1 MTVTA
6 DPDLTPQGALPTV
19 AGVHPLSRS
28 EVIDAVARVVARQG
42 PGALRWA
49 AIVKEAGS
57 ASVSQ
62 AWEWYPDLQALLDEC
77 YSRTAQGIEESLLVG
92 ETAPGTALEKLAAF
106 LVAALDTRRERGS
119 FLSFRVSD
127 DLPERQ
133 RRRLRERELMLLTRL
148 KRILMKGQHDGSLAL
163 RHVDSACAMIFAC
176 LEVPATAAEGPEQRM
191 WDGELIEL
199 LLAALAEPHA
209 PESVLR
215 REIEVAHGNCRCGTV
230 RYEIDGPF
238 DVMSHC
244 HCSICRMQQGTAF
257 ATYVSVPKG
266 RFRWIAGQEQVTR
279 YIADSDQ
286 PAETRSFCSRCGSPT
301 PSLDAGGGTAYCPA
315 ENLQRDLGI
324 RPQSHVFVRP

>member
-1 MTVTA
+1 MTLMTDS
-6 DPDLTPQGALPTV
+6 DPVPGAH
-19 AGVHPLSRS
+19 ALSRS

-57 ASVSQ
+57 GVSQ
-62 AWEWYPDLQALLDEC
+62 AWEWFPDLQALLDEC
-77 YSRTAQGIEESLLVG
+77 YSRTAQGLEESLLVG

-106 LVAALDTRRERGS
+106 LVAALDIRRERGS

-148 KRILMKGQHDGSLAL
+148 KRILMKGQQDGSIAL
-163 RHVDSACAMIFAC
+163 RHIDSSCAMIFAC
-176 LEVPATAAEGPEQRM
+176 LEVPATAGDGPEQRM

-215 REIEVAHGNCRCGTV
+215 REIEVAHGSCRCGTV

-257 ATYVSVPKG
+257 ATYVSVPAA
-266 RFRWIAGQEQVTR
+266 RFRWSAGEAQVTHYSGEAGQVAEQR
-279 YIADSDQ
+279 A
-286 PAETRSFCSRCGSPT
+286 FCSRCGSPT
-301 PSLDAGGGTAYCPA
+301 PSLDAEGGTAYCPA

-324 RPQSHVFVRP
+324 KPQSHVFVRP

>member
-1 MTVTA
+1 MTVSS
-6 DPDLTPQGALPTV
+6 DSDLTPPGSSPA
-19 AGVHPLSRS
+19 LSRS
-28 EVIDAVARVVARQG
+28 QVIDAVARVVARQG

-49 AIVKEAGS
+49 AILKEAGS
-57 ASVSQ
+57 PSISQ
-62 AWEWYPDLQALLDEC
+62 ASEWYPDLQALIDEC

-92 ETAPGTALEKLAAF
+92 ETAPGSALEKLAAF
-106 LVAALDTRRERGS
+106 LVAALDIRRERGS

-133 RRRLRERELMLLTRL
+133 RRRVRERELMLLTRL
-148 KRILMKGQHDGSLAL
+148 KRILMKGQQDGSLAL

-176 LEVPATAAEGPEQRM
+176 LEVPATAGAGPEQRM

-209 PESVLR
+209 PESVVR
-215 REIEVAHGNCRCGTV
+215 REIEVAHGICRCGTV
-230 RYEIDGPF
+230 SYEIDGPF

-244 HCSICRMQQGTAF
+244 HCSICRMQQGAAF
-257 ATYVSVPKG
+257 ATYVSVPIA
-266 RFRWIAGQEQVTR
+266 RFRWSAGQEQVTH
-279 YIADSDQ
+279 YLGEAGQ
-286 PAETRSFCSRCGSPT
+286 PGEQRSFCSRCGSPM
-301 PSLDAGGGTAYCPA
+301 PSIDAAGATAYCPA

>member
-1 MTVTA
+1 MTVTS
-6 DPDLTPQGALPTV
+6 DSDLTPQGASRSG
-19 AGVHPLSRS
+19 AAAHPLSRS
-28 EVIDAVARVVARQG
+28 EVIDAIARVVARQG

-49 AIVKEAGS
+49 SIVKEAGS
-57 ASVSQ
+57 SSVSQ
-62 AWEWYPDLQALLDEC
+62 VWEWYPDLQALLDEC

-92 ETAPGTALEKLAAF
+92 ETAPGSALEKLAAF
-106 LVAALDTRRERGS
+106 LVAALDIRRDRGS
-119 FLSFRVSD
+119 FLSFRVGD
-127 DLPERQ
+127 DLPEQQ

-148 KRILMKGQHDGSLAL
+148 KRILMKGQQDGSLAL

-176 LEVPATAAEGPEQRM
+176 LEVPATAGDGPEQRM

-230 RYEIDGPF
+230 QYEIDGPF

-257 ATYVSVPKG
+257 ATYVSVPQG
-266 RFRWIAGQEQVTR
+266 RFRWIAGQEQVTH
-279 YIADSDQ
+279 YTADASQ
-286 PAETRSFCSRCGSPT
+286 PVEQRSFCSRCGSPM
-301 PSLDAGGGTAYCPA
+301 PSIDAGGTAYCPA

>member
-1 MTVTA
+1 M
-6 DPDLTPQGALPTV
+6 
-19 AGVHPLSRS
+19 
-28 EVIDAVARVVARQG
+28 IDAVARVVARQG

-57 ASVSQ
+57 PSVSQ

-106 LVAALDTRRERGS
+106 LVAALDIRRERGS

-148 KRILMKGQHDGSLAL
+148 KRILMKGQQDGSLAL

-176 LEVPATAAEGPEQRM
+176 LEVPATAGEGPEQRM

-215 REIEVAHGNCRCGTV
+215 REIEVAHGSCRCGT
-230 RYEIDGPF
+230 R
-238 DVMSHC
+238 
-244 HCSICRMQQGTAF
+244 A
-257 ATYVSVPKG
+257 ATKS
-266 RFRWIAGQEQVTR
+266 T
-279 YIADSDQ
+279 D
-286 PAETRSFCSRCGSPT
+286 
-301 PSLDAGGGTAYCPA
+301 PSM
-315 ENLQRDLGI
+315 
-324 RPQSHVFVRP
+324 

>member
-1 MTVTA
+1 MSAAMDSDTS
-6 DPDLTPQGALPTV
+6 PQSIAPRAGAP
-19 AGVHPLSRS
+19 HSLSRN

-49 AIVKEAGS
+49 AIVKEAGGPS
-57 ASVSQ
+57 ASQ

-77 YSRTAQGIEESLLVG
+77 YSRTAQGLEESLLVG

-106 LVAALDTRRERGS
+106 LVAALDIRRERGS

-133 RRRLRERELMLLTRL
+133 RRRVRERELMLLTRL

-176 LEVPATAAEGPEQRM
+176 LEVPATAGEGPEQRM

-215 REIEVAHGNCRCGTV
+215 REIEVAQGTCRCGGV

-244 HCSICRMQQGTAF
+244 HCAICRMQQGTAF
-257 ATYVSVPKG
+257 ATYVSVPSG
-266 RFRWIAGQEQVTR
+266 RFRWITGQEQVTH
-279 YIADSDQ
+279 YQAD
-286 PAETRSFCSRCGSPT
+286 AEQAAEQRSFCSRCGSPT
-301 PSLDAGGGTAYCPA
+301 PALHAAGGTAYCPA

-324 RPQSHVFVRP
+324 RAQSHVFVRP

>member
-1 MTVTA
+1 MTLMS
-6 DPDLTPQGALPTV
+6 DSDLTAPGASAPASTS
-19 AGVHPLSRS
+19 PSLSRS

-49 AIVKEAGS
+49 GIVNQAGS
-57 ASVSQ
+57 PSVSQ

-77 YSRTAQGIEESLLVG
+77 YSRTAQGFEDSLLVG

-106 LVAALDTRRERGS
+106 LVAALDIRRERGS

-133 RRRLRERELMLLTRL
+133 RRRVRERELMLLTRL
-148 KRILMKGQHDGSLAL
+148 KRILMKGQQDGSLAL

-176 LEVPATAAEGPEQRM
+176 LEVPATAGDGPEQRM

-209 PESVLR
+209 PESVVR
-215 REIEVAHGNCRCGTV
+215 REIEVAHGNCRCGAV
-230 RYEIDGPF
+230 SYEIDGPF

-244 HCSICRMQQGTAF
+244 HCSICSMQQGTAF

-266 RFRWIAGQEQVTR
+266 RFRWIAGRDKVTR
-279 YIADSDQ
+279 YRAESDQ
-286 PAETRSFCSRCGSPT
+286 PAEQRAFCSRCGSPT
-301 PSLDAGGGTAYCPA
+301 PSMDDGSPTAFCPA

>member
-1 MTVTA
+1 MNKTS
-6 DPDLTPQGALPTV
+6 DPDLTPQGDAPGH
-19 AGVHPLSRS
+19 AGPALSRS
-28 EVIDAVARVVARQG
+28 EVIDAIARVVARQG

-49 AIVKEAGS
+49 SIVKEAGS
-57 ASVSQ
+57 SSVSQ
-62 AWEWYPDLQALLDEC
+62 VWEWYPDLQALLDEC

-106 LVAALDTRRERGS
+106 LVAALDIRRERGS

-148 KRILMKGQHDGSLAL
+148 KRILMKGQQDGSLAL

-176 LEVPATAAEGPEQRM
+176 LEVPATAGDGPEQRM

-199 LLAALAEPHA
+199 LLAALAEPHM

-215 REIEVAHGNCRCGTV
+215 REIEVAHGICRCGTV

-244 HCSICRMQQGTAF
+244 NCSICRMQQGTAF
-257 ATYVSVPKG
+257 ATYVSVPQG
-266 RFRWIAGQEQVTR
+266 RFRWIAGQEQVTH
-279 YIADSDQ
+279 YATDSDQ
-286 PAETRSFCSRCGSPT
+286 PVEQRSFCSRCGSPM
-301 PSLDAGGGTAYCPA
+301 PSIDAGGTAYCPA

-324 RPQSHVFVRP
+324 RPQSHIFVRP

>member
-1 MTVTA
+1 MTVKN
-6 DPDLTPQGALPTV
+6 PDLTPQGDLPPKTT
-19 AGVHPLSRS
+19 APSLSRS

-49 AIVKEAGS
+49 AIVKESGS
-57 ASVSQ
+57 PSVSQ

-77 YSRTAQGIEESLLVG
+77 YSRTAQGLEESLLVG

-106 LVAALDTRRERGS
+106 LVAALDIRRERGS
-119 FLSFRVSD
+119 FLSFRVGD

-176 LEVPATAAEGPEQRM
+176 LEVPATAGEGPEQRM

-215 REIEVAHGNCRCGTV
+215 REIEVAQGSCRCGAV
-230 RYEIDGPF
+230 SYEIDGPF
-238 DVMSHC
+238 DVMSDC

-257 ATYVSVPKG
+257 ATYVSVPMG
-266 RFRWIAGQEQVTR
+266 RLRWIAGQEQVTH
-279 YIADSDQ
+279 YAAPSGQ
-286 PAETRSFCSRCGSPT
+286 PAEQRSFCRHCGSPT
-301 PSLDAGGGTAYCPA
+301 PSLDGVGGTAYCPA

>member
-1 MTVTA
+1 MTVS
-6 DPDLTPQGALPTV
+6 DPNLTPA
-19 AGVHPLSRS
+19 AHALSRS

-49 AIVKEAGS
+49 AIVKEGGS
-57 ASVSQ
+57 SVSQ

-92 ETAPGTALEKLAAF
+92 ETAPGNALEKLAAF
-106 LVAALDTRRERGS
+106 LVAALDIRRERGS

-148 KRILMKGQHDGSLAL
+148 KRLLMKGQQDSSLAL

-176 LEVPATAAEGPEQRM
+176 LEVPATAGDGPEQRM

-209 PESVLR
+209 PESVVR
-215 REIEVAHGNCRCGTV
+215 REIEVAQGTCRCGTV

-244 HCSICRMQQGTAF
+244 HCSICSMQQGTAF

-266 RFRWIAGQEQVTR
+266 RFRWLAGQEQVTN
-279 YIADSDQ
+279 YTAASDQ
-286 PAETRSFCSRCGSPT
+286 PAEQRSFCSHCGSPT
-301 PSLDAGGGTAYCPA
+301 PSLHADGGTANCPA

>member
-1 MTVTA
+1 MTVTT
-6 DPDLTPQGALPTV
+6 DPDLTPQDSPSGAV
-19 AGVHPLSRS
+19 GAHALSRS

-57 ASVSQ
+57 PSVSQ

-77 YSRTAQGIEESLLVG
+77 YSRTAQGLEESLLVG

-106 LVAALDTRRERGS
+106 LVAALDIRRERGS
-119 FLSFRVSD
+119 FLSFRVGD

-148 KRILMKGQHDGSLAL
+148 KRILMKGQQDGSLAL

-176 LEVPATAAEGPEQRM
+176 LEVPATAGDGPEQRM

-199 LLAALAEPHA
+199 LLAAIAEPHA

-257 ATYVSVPKG
+257 ATYVSVPVT
-266 RFRWIAGQEQVTR
+266 RFRWSAGQEQVTH
-279 YIADSDQ
+279 YIGEAGQ
-286 PAETRSFCSRCGSPT
+286 PAEQRSFCSRCGSPT
-301 PSLDAGGGTAYCPA
+301 PTLDPDSGTAYCPA

-324 RPQSHVFVRP
+324 RPQSHIFVRP

>member
-1 MTVTA
+1 MTVTT
-6 DPDLTPQGALPTV
+6 DPDLTPQGDVPPKTA
-19 AGVHPLSRS
+19 VHSLSRS

-57 ASVSQ
+57 PSVSQ

-77 YSRTAQGIEESLLVG
+77 YSRTAQGLEESLLVG

-106 LVAALDTRRERGS
+106 LVAALDIRRERGS

-148 KRILMKGQHDGSLAL
+148 KRILMKGQQDGSLAM

-176 LEVPATAAEGPEQRM
+176 LEVPATAGVGPEQRM

-215 REIEVAHGNCRCGTV
+215 REIEVAQGGCRCGAV
-230 RYEIDGPF
+230 SYEIDGPF
-238 DVMSHC
+238 DVMSDC

-257 ATYVSVPKG
+257 ATYVSVPTG
-266 RFRWIAGQEQVTR
+266 RLRWLTGQEQVTH
-279 YIADSDQ
+279 YTAPSGQ
-286 PAETRSFCSRCGSPT
+286 PSEQRSFCRNCGSPT
-301 PSLDAGGGTAYCPA
+301 PSIEVGGGTAYCPA
-315 ENLQRDLGI
+315 ENLQRALGI

>member
-1 MTVTA
+1 MSA
-6 DPDLTPQGALPTV
+6 MDKELTPPGASPTKP
-19 AGVHPLSRS
+19 AQALSRS

-49 AIVKEAGS
+49 AVVKEAGS
-57 ASVSQ
+57 SSVSQ
-62 AWEWYPDLQALLDEC
+62 AWDWFPDLQALLDEC
-77 YSRTAQGIEESLLVG
+77 YSRTAQGLEESLLVG

-106 LVAALDTRRERGS
+106 LVAALDIRRERGS
-119 FLSFRVSD
+119 FLSFRVGD

-133 RRRLRERELMLLTRL
+133 RRRVRERELMLLTRL
-148 KRILMKGQHDGSLAL
+148 KRILMKGQQDGSLAL

-176 LEVPATAAEGPEQRM
+176 LEVPATAGEGAEQRM

-215 REIEVAHGNCRCGTV
+215 REIEVAQGACRCGAV

-238 DVMSHC
+238 DVMSDC

-257 ATYVSVPKG
+257 ATYVSVPVS
-266 RFRWIAGQEQVTR
+266 RLRWLGGQEHVTH
-279 YIADSDQ
+279 YAAPSGKASEQ
-286 PAETRSFCSRCGSPT
+286 RSFCRHCGSPT
-301 PSLDAGGGTAYCPA
+301 PSVESGADTAYCPA
-315 ENLQRDLGI
+315 ENLQQALGI
-324 RPQSHVFVRP
+324 RPQSHVFARP

>member
-1 MTVTA
+1 MSRGSA
-6 DPDLTPQGALPTV
+6 
-19 AGVHPLSRS
+19 VHPLSRS

-49 AIVKEAGS
+49 AIVKDAGS
-57 ASVSQ
+57 PGVSQ

-77 YSRTAQGIEESLLVG
+77 YSRTAQGLEESLLVG
-92 ETAPGTALEKLAAF
+92 ETAPGTALDKLAAF
-106 LVAALDTRRERGS
+106 LVAALDIRRERGS
-119 FLSFRVSD
+119 FLSFRVGD

-148 KRILMKGQHDGSLAL
+148 KRILMKGQQDGSLAL
-163 RHVDSACAMIFAC
+163 RHVDSGCAMIFAC
-176 LEVPATAAEGPEQRM
+176 LEVPATAGDGAEQRM

-215 REIEVAHGNCRCGTV
+215 REIEIAHGTCRCGTV

-238 DVMSHC
+238 DVMAHC

-257 ATYVSVPKG
+257 ATYVSVPVA
-266 RFRWIAGQEQVTR
+266 RFRWSAGQEQVTHYR
-279 YIADSDQ
+279 AEADQ
-286 PAETRSFCSRCGSPT
+286 PAQQRWFCCRCGSPT
-301 PSLDAGGGTAYCPA
+301 PSMDARGGTAYCPA

-324 RPQSHVFVRP
+324 RPQSHIFVRP